1 MMLRAGQHAAVA
13 AWREEEAGL
22 GTKLPVRQPG
32 VQRDYCML
40 GSAAMLAL
48 QSSLVFSFG
57 SAKVSPNGSMNFRH
71 SSSSPNANW
80 DLIKSTGID
89 TRYLKVV
96 EKKKTSEV

>member
-1 MMLRAGQHAAVA
+1 MTANENIQAAGFGCNG
-13 AWREEEAGL
+13 R
-22 GTKLPVRQPG
+22 
-32 VQRDYCML
+32 
-40 GSAAMLAL
+40 AAMLAL

-96 EKKKTSEV
+96 EKKKTSEVWGGQKLGNGHGHESMTKRDWHKN